1 MPDLLKYP
9 QKLGSAGFQ
18 NWIMFTSSPFNGTGE
33 GLVDVALYMP
43 QDALTTEYKASFG
56 AQALGSLLGGATKGG
71 EVSDMKAFAANMDAK
86 AKVVTSDA
94 GAVGTLMFAA
104 KKGEGLGALASKT
117 QGAVLNPFMI
127 TAYEGPKEMR
137 SFEYT
142 FDFWPESSS
151 EANEVARIIKVLKM
165 AMLPSSGKGDVSSSM
180 LLGYPEKFTIKYF
193 VNGQHANT
201 HKNLFGY
208 GESVLTGMTV
218 DHATETSMAFHDDG
232 HALHTQMK
240 LSFMETQIVT
250 RERVENEGL

>member
-9 QKLGSAGFQ
+9 QNLGSAGFQ
-18 NWIMFTSSPFNGTGE
+18 NWIMFNSTPFKGTGE

-43 QDALTTEYKASFG
+43 ADALNTEYKASFG
-56 AQALGSLLGGATKGG
+56 AQALGSLVGGATKGG
-71 EVSDMKAFAANMDAK
+71 EISDMKAFSANMDAK
-86 AKVVTSDA
+86 AKAATSDA
-94 GAVGTLMFAA
+94 SSVGTLMFAA
-104 KKGEGLGALASKT
+104 KKGEGLGALASKSK
-117 QGAVLNPFMI
+117 GAVLNPFLI

-137 SFEYT
+137 TFEYT

-193 VNGQHANT
+193 VNGAEA
-201 HKNLFGY
+201 KAPNLFGI
-208 GESVLTGMTV
+208 GESVLTGITV
-218 DHATETSMAFHDDG
+218 DYATETSVAFHTDG
-232 HALHTQMK
+232 QPLHTNMK